1 MDTRTAERAF
11 LDSVPMFTA
20 FEGVADLAN
29 YRALPGDWVLASA
42 DIVGSTDA
50 IAAGRYKSVN
60 TAGASV
66 ISALLNQ
73 LDRRD
78 LPFVF
83 GGDGALVALPGI
95 QRVAA
100 RSALAAVQAWVADE
114 LELDLRAAII
124 PMEDVRAEGLD
135 VRVARFRASDHVSY
149 AMFAGGGASWAESE
163 MKAGRYRVEPA
174 AAGTRPDLTGLSCRW
189 DPIEARAGEIVSI
202 IAVPTGAES
211 REAFSAMV
219 QDIVALAGEQ
229 EREGHPVPVDGPGYS
244 FPPRG
249 LELEARALAPK
260 GGRRLLAKLSILA
273 QLALTSVLDKTG
285 WSLGSFSARRYKR
298 DVAQNSDFRKFD
310 DGLKMTIDVSESVLE
325 RIEQRLQAAEAA
337 GICRYGLHRQKSAL
351 MTCIVATPLERDH
364 IHFVDGA
371 AGGYAMA
378 ATNLKAKAA
387 A

>member
-11 LDSVPMFTA
+11 LDWYRCLPRLRASPISPITA
-20 FEGVADLAN
+20 PCLVIGCW
-29 YRALPGDWVLASA
+29 RRA

-60 TAGASV
+60 IAGASV

-83 GGDGALVALPGI
+83 GGDGALVAFPGI
-95 QRVAA
+95 QRETT

-114 LELDLRAAII
+114 LELDLRAAIM

-135 VRVARFRASDHVSY
+135 VRVARFKASDHVSY

-189 DPIEARAGEIVSI
+189 NPIEARAGEIVSI
-202 IAVPTGAES
+202 IAIPREPKAGKPSQALVSRHRCPGRRTGARGPS
-211 REAFSAMV
+211 R
-219 QDIVALAGEQ
+219 AG
-229 EREGHPVPVDGPGYS
+229 RRSGYS
-244 FPPRG
+244 FPPTG

-273 QLALTSVLDKTG
+273 QLTLTSVSRQDRMEPRQ
-285 WSLGSFSARRYKR
+285 FQCPAVQARR
-298 DVAQNSDFRKFD
+298 
-310 DGLKMTIDVSESVLE
+310 
-325 RIEQRLQAAEAA
+325 
-337 GICRYGLHRQKSAL
+337 
-351 MTCIVATPLERDH
+351 
-364 IHFVDGA
+364 GA
-371 AGGYAMA
+371 ATRTSANSTMG
-378 ATNLKAKAA
+378 
-387 A
+387 